1 MNQQKKFFE
10 IHDNNEEIV
19 YKINIKNEDNKLLIN
34 IQKIK
39 DNYEKFFEK
48 AFTLEEIQKVRYF
61 KIYDNIEECMDDF
74 IAGINTNESTIDEG
88 LNKLKLTIPLL
99 NKKYPFISFIVDK
112 KSKSQIIK
120 IQNTMIEKLQNEIAN
135 LKNEIDNLKS
145 DKTRNIRNNYIWIN
159 IEINYQIKKKFI
171 VRAND
176 TINFMIELVKN
187 EFDINNNNFMEIIY
201 TNSIIDNYDKTFE
214 DYNIINNSTINFNFH
229 NIGGLYFIRT
239 LSGKTITLELNSH
252 DTIFNVK
259 QKINEKEGIPIEQQ
273 RLIFA
278 GKQLEN
284 NRTILDYKIRS
295 ESTIHIALQL
305 R

>member
-1 MNQQKKFFE
+1 
-10 IHDNNEEIV
+10 
-19 YKINIKNEDNKLLIN
+19 
-34 IQKIK
+34 
-39 DNYEKFFEK
+39 
-48 AFTLEEIQKVRYF
+48 
-61 KIYDNIEECMDDF
+61 
-74 IAGINTNESTIDEG
+74 
-88 LNKLKLTIPLL
+88 
-99 NKKYPFISFIVDK
+99 
-112 KSKSQIIK
+112 
-120 IQNTMIEKLQNEIAN
+120 
-135 LKNEIDNLKS
+135 
-145 DKTRNIRNNYIWIN
+145 
-159 IEINYQIKKKFI
+159 
-171 VRAND
+171 
-176 TINFMIELVKN
+176 MIELVKN